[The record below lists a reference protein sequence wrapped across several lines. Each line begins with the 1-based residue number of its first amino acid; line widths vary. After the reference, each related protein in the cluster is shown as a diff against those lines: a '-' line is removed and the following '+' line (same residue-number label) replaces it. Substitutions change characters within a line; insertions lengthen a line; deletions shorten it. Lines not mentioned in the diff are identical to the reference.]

1 MLLAIKY
8 LLVIVEIV
16 AADVV
21 TAVDTLA
28 ACTVGNVVLVTVLLI
43 HLATK
48 TSREPCS
55 GRCLRLACIT
65 EDSVYQLSAPNQIIK
80 HVKKRISQ
88 PA

>member
-1 MLLAIKY
+1 MLLAVKY

-48 TSREPCS
+48 AKQRT
-55 GRCLRLACIT
+55 
-65 EDSVYQLSAPNQIIK
+65 VQW
-80 HVKKRISQ
+80 
-88 PA
+88 